1 MASSFLLFLFLNCF
15 DCFSLSQGSIKNHLA
30 TLRIVVVCYSPTGLS
45 VRLLLLRSYIIV
57 MINRPRLFIALVRKL
72 LFWSFHL
79 NMQLKERQNLFN
91 LGDFSNYIVT
101 SFVMHVQSY
110 RQLLLQ
116 ENQMI
121 FPI

>member
-1 MASSFLLFLFLNCF
+1 
-15 DCFSLSQGSIKNHLA
+15 
-30 TLRIVVVCYSPTGLS
+30 
-45 VRLLLLRSYIIV
+45 
-57 MINRPRLFIALVRKL
+57 MINRPRLFVALVRKL